1 MTNFVGEKAP
11 SQAVNSREVFFSRK
25 AIFVDD
31 PMKEEALL
39 QALRT
44 VIDPDLK
51 VNIVDGGMVKGY
63 AWNEEDKRLSLTL
76 ELTTPAC
83 PLKGYFQDAITRAV
97 RGVWGDSWQVEVQ
110 FTARAMSPTVATL
123 PVRYLVLVASGKGGV
138 GKSTVAANLA
148 IALAQQGGRVG
159 LLDADIYGPSVPI
172 LMGLEV
178 ARPKVQEIE
187 GKPYLVPIEKYGLYL
202 MSLGF
207 LVPPGQA
214 TPWRGPMASNTLRQ
228 LLTETAW
235 PELDYLVVDM
245 PPGTGDIQL
254 TMAQQFRPQGAI
266 IVTTPQKLAMA
277 DAEKALQMFRMPMV
291 QVPIAGIIEN
301 MAYFW
306 TPELPERRFYIFGQG
321 GGRRLAEKYQVPF
334 LGEIPLLEAIV
345 ARSDSGLP
353 PALEKD
359 TPLSQAYHDIAE
371 KLIRQLATLSAA
383 VSP

>member
-1 MTNFVGEKAP
+1 M
-11 SQAVNSREVFFSRK
+11 RE
-25 AIFVDD
+25 
-31 PMKEEALL
+31 ETLL
-39 QALRT
+39 QALRA

-51 VNIVDGGMVKGY
+51 VNIVDGGMVRGY
-63 AWNEEDKRLSLTL
+63 AWNESDRRLSLTL

-83 PLKGYFQDAITRAV
+83 PLKGYFEETIGQVV
-97 RGVWGDSWQVEVQ
+97 RGAFGKEWEVEVQ
-110 FTARAMSPTVATL
+110 FTARALSPTAAAL

-138 GKSTVAANLA
+138 GKSTVAANLS

-178 ARPKVQEIE
+178 ARPRVQERE
-187 GKPYLVPIEKYGLYL
+187 GKPYLVPIEKYGVYL

-228 LLTETAW
+228 LLSETAW

-254 TMAQQFRPQGAI
+254 TMAQQFRPQGAV
-266 IVTTPQKLAMA
+266 IVTTPQKLAFA

-301 MAYFW
+301 MSYFW
-306 TPELPERRFYIFGQG
+306 TSGLPEKRFYIFGKG
-321 GGRRLAEKYQVPF
+321 GGHQLAEKYQVPF
-334 LGEIPLLEAIV
+334 LGEIPLLEEIV
-345 ARSDSGLP
+345 ERSDAGLP
-353 PALEKD
+353 PAMEKD
-359 TPLSQAYHDIAE
+359 TPLSQAYHEIAQ
-371 KLIRQLATLSAA
+371 KLIRQLATLSTP
-383 VSP
+383 VSA